1 MTGCICQ
8 DGVVE
13 AFFFRFAIIIILL
26 SYICVYGSWA
36 CINPTERIPSIRMLL
51 FYFKGTSNCFV
62 LSLVLLSRSYL
73 CGNDA

>member
-13 AFFFRFAIIIILL
+13 AFFFRFVIIIILL

-51 FYFKGTSNCFV
+51 FQRNLKLLCSLISPPFTLLFV
-62 LSLVLLSRSYL
+62 W
-73 CGNDA
+73 